1 MSRDFSLAQVIGR
14 AALMRGDD
22 PAIIDGDRRLSWIE
36 FADRIARAAGLLRAI
51 GMAEGDRVAMLA
63 LNSHQYLEFFFAA
76 PWGGGIFTPLNFR
89 LAPAELGAI
98 LRNAGAEILI
108 VDPAHAHLV
117 AELRDLEPLR
127 EVLVIDQSYEA
138 LLATI
143 DPIPAAD
150 RAGDDIA
157 ALFYT
162 SGSTGVPKGVMHSHT
177 NIVMA
182 GFTCIPMF
190 GLNEESVVL
199 ISGPL
204 FHVGA
209 TGMCIPA
216 LIAGATVVLLSKF
229 DPGQVIEAIERH
241 RVTTMTMVPTMLRM
255 VLDHPD
261 ARHRNLTSVRT
272 VTFGGAPMP
281 ASLLAE
287 ALAVVGSAR
296 FIHCYGMTETTA
308 SCSSLPGHYL
318 LPEHAGQGRAHS
330 IGRALTGLDMMI
342 VDAEDRPVP
351 PGVSGEILVR
361 GPVVMKGYWNQ
372 PEVTARTLRGGWL
385 HTGDVGT
392 MDERGFFFIVDRLK
406 DMIITGGENVYS
418 REVEEAIYSYPGVA
432 QVAVIGI
439 PDERWG
445 EAVHAIVSASNGA
458 ALDPDALLAHCR
470 GLIAG
475 YKCPRS
481 IDVRREP
488 LPLNGANKINKPAL
502 RQPFWQNRDSRIV

>member
-1 MSRDFSLAQVIGR
+1 MTDFSLSQAIGR
-14 AALMRGDD
+14 SALLRGDE
-22 PAIIDGDRRLSWIE
+22 PAVIDGDRRVGWTE
-36 FADRIARAAGLLRAI
+36 FADRIARTAGLLRAI
-51 GMAEGDRVAMLA
+51 GMQAGDRVAMLG
-63 LNSHQYLEFFFAA
+63 LNSHYYLEAFFAA

-89 LAPAELGAI
+89 LAVPELGAI
-98 LRNAGAEILI
+98 LRDAGAEILI

-117 AELRDLEPLR
+117 PDLKAIAPLR
-127 EVLVIDQSYEA
+127 EVVVLDQSYEA
-138 LLATI
+138 LRATGA
-143 DPIPAAD
+143 PIPDAGG
-150 RAGDDIA
+150 AGDDIA

-162 SGSTGVPKGVMHSHT
+162 SGSTGMPKGVMHSHT

-190 GLNEESVVL
+190 QLNEDAVVL

-216 LIAGATVVLLSKF
+216 LIAAATVVLLARF
-229 DPGQVIEAIERH
+229 DPGQVIEAVSGH

-255 VLDHPD
+255 VLDHPSC
-261 ARHRNLTSVRT
+261 RHHDLTSLRT

-281 ASLLAE
+281 GSLLAE
-287 ALAVVGSAR
+287 ALDVVGSAR

-308 SCSSLPGHYL
+308 SCSSLPARYL
-318 LPEHAGQGRAHS
+318 TVEGRS
-330 IGRALTGLDMMI
+330 TSVGRALTGLDMAI
-342 VDAEDRPVP
+342 VDADDRPVP
-351 PGVSGEILVR
+351 PGVSGEIVVR

-372 PEVTARTLRGGWL
+372 PEVTAKTLRGGWL
-385 HTGDVGT
+385 HTGDVGYI
-392 MDERGFFFIVDRLK
+392 DERGFVFLVDRLK

-432 QVAVIGI
+432 QCAVIGI
-439 PDERWG
+439 PDPRWG
-445 EAVHAIVSASNGA
+445 EAVHAVVAASHGA
-458 ALDPDALLAHCR
+458 AIDAEALLAHCR
-470 GLIAG
+470 SRIAG

-481 IDVRREP
+481 IDVRTEA

-502 RQPFWQNRDSRIV
+502 RQPFWAGRESRIV

>member
-1 MSRDFSLAQVIGR
+1 MTDFSLSQVIGR
-14 AALMRGDD
+14 SALLRGDE
-22 PAIIDGDRRLSWIE
+22 PAIIDGDRRVGWRE
-36 FADRIARAAGLLRAI
+36 FADRIARMAGLLRAI
-51 GMAEGDRVAMLA
+51 GMGEGDRVAMLA
-63 LNSHQYLEFFFAA
+63 LNSHHYLEAFFAV
-76 PWGGGIFTPLNFR
+76 PRGGGIFTPLNFR
-89 LAPAELGAI
+89 LAVPELAAI
-98 LRNAGAEILI
+98 LRDAGAEILI
-108 VDPAHAHLV
+108 VDAAHVHLV
-117 AELRDLEPLR
+117 ADLKAAAPLR
-127 EVLVIDQSYEA
+127 EVVLLDDGYEA
-138 LLATI
+138 LLATV
-143 DPIPAAD
+143 DPAPDAG

-162 SGSTGVPKGVMHSHT
+162 SGSTGMPKGVMHSHA

-190 GLNEESVVL
+190 QLNEDAVVL

-216 LIAGATVVLLSKF
+216 LIAAATVVLLARF
-229 DPGQVIEAIERH
+229 DPGQVIEAVSGH

-255 VLDHPD
+255 VLDHPSC
-261 ARHRNLTSVRT
+261 RHHDLTSLRT

-281 ASLLAE
+281 GSLLAE
-287 ALAVVGSAR
+287 ALSIVGSAR

-308 SCSSLPGHYL
+308 SCSSLPAQYL
-318 LPEHAGQGRAHS
+318 GDARRATS
-330 IGRALTGLDMMI
+330 VGRALTGIDMAI
-342 VDAEDRPVP
+342 VDADDRPVP
-351 PGVSGEILVR
+351 PGVSGEIVVR

-385 HTGDVGT
+385 HTGDVGYI
-392 MDERGFFFIVDRLK
+392 DERGFVFLVDRLK

-432 QVAVIGI
+432 QCAVIGI
-439 PDERWG
+439 PDPRWG
-445 EAVHAIVSASNGA
+445 EAVHAIVAASNGA
-458 ALDPDALLAHCR
+458 AIDAEALMAHCR
-470 GLIAG
+470 ARIAG

-481 IDVRREP
+481 IDVRPDP

-502 RQPFWQNRDSRIV
+502 RQPFWEGRQSRIV

>member
-1 MSRDFSLAQVIGR
+1 MSRDFSLSQVIGR
-14 AALMRGDD
+14 SAMLRGDG
-22 PAIIDGDRRLSWIE
+22 PAIIDGDRIVTWTA
-36 FADRIARAAGLLRAI
+36 FADRIARTAGLLRTI
-51 GMAEGDRVAMLA
+51 GMGTGDRVAMLA
-63 LNSHQYLEFFFAA
+63 LNSHVYLEFFFAV

-89 LAPAELGAI
+89 LAVPELGAI
-98 LRNAGAEILI
+98 LRDAGAEILV
-108 VDPAHAHLV
+108 VDPAHAHLIP
-117 AELRDLEPLR
+117 ELKAIAPLR
-127 EVLVIDQSYEA
+127 EIIVVDEGYEA

-143 DPIPAAD
+143 DGIPD
-150 RAGDDIA
+150 TGRAGDDIA

-162 SGSTGVPKGVMHSHT
+162 SGSTGLPKGVMHSHT

-190 GLNEESVVL
+190 QLNEDSVVL

-216 LIAGATVVLLSKF
+216 LTAAATVVLLARF
-229 DPGQVIEAIERH
+229 DPGQVIEAVSGH

-255 VLDHPD
+255 VLDHP
-261 ARHRNLTSVRT
+261 ACRHHDLTSLRT

-287 ALAVVGSAR
+287 ALDVVGSAR

-308 SCSSLPGHYL
+308 SCSSLPPRYL
-318 LPEHAGQGRAHS
+318 TEAGRTTSVGRP
-330 IGRALTGLDMMI
+330 LTGIDMAI
-342 VDAEDRPVP
+342 VDADDRPVG
-351 PGVSGEILVR
+351 PGISGEIVVR

-372 PEVTARTLRGGWL
+372 PEVTAKTLRGGWL
-385 HTGDVGT
+385 HTGDVGH
-392 MDERGFFFIVDRLK
+392 MDDRGFVFLVDRLK

-418 REVEEAIYSYPGVA
+418 REVEDAIYSYPGVA
-432 QVAVIGI
+432 QCAVIGI
-439 PDERWG
+439 PDPRWG
-445 EAVHAIVSASNGA
+445 EAVHAIVAASNGA
-458 ALDPDALLAHCR
+458 ELDAAALMAHCR
-470 GLIAG
+470 DRIAG

-481 IDVRREP
+481 IDVSVEP

-502 RQPFWQNRDSRIV
+502 RRPFWEGRDSRIV